1 MARLLYA
8 LGRWA
13 VVHRGRVLLSWLLL
27 LIVAACLGT
36 ALHGQLSS
44 VFTVPGTESQNAQN
58 LLQAK
63 FPAAAGG
70 DARVVFAAPP
80 GTTLTTSTNEAGIG
94 ASLKQAARVPGVI
107 AASDPFQA
115 GTVSAAKTIGYAD
128 VLFRQQAQSVPPS
141 AKDAVE
147 AALAPAQ
154 AAGVR
159 VAVGGTAVSTQ

>member
-13 VVHRGRVLLSWLLL
+13 VRRRGRVVLAWLLL
-27 LIVAACLGT
+27 LIVAGCLGT
-36 ALHGQLSS
+36 ILHGQLSS

-70 DARVVFAAPP
+70 SARVVFAAPP
-80 GTTLTTSTNEAGIG
+80 GTTLTSARDEAAIG

-107 AASDPFQA
+107 DVSDPFQT
-115 GTVSAAKTIGYAD
+115 GTVSAARTIGYAD
-128 VLFRQQAQSVPPS
+128 VLFGEQAQ
-141 AKDAVE
+141 
-147 AALAPAQ
+147 
-154 AAGVR
+154 
-159 VAVGGTAVSTQ
+159 